1 MKFVSVRDLRTNT
14 AQLRKELQAEGEII
28 VTANGKPFAI
38 MTGVTPETVEEELRA
53 IRSARAQEALRRIR
67 RRAKAKGLD
76 RLTIEEIDSI
86 IAKARRER
94 RRGK

>member
-1 MKFVSVRDLRTNT
+1 MKFITIRDLRSNT
-14 AQLRKELQAEGEII
+14 AQLRKDLQTEREVV

-38 MTGVTPETVEEELRA
+38 MTGATPETVEEEIRA

-67 RRAKAKGLD
+67 AKAKAHGLD
-76 RLTIEEIDSI
+76 RLTMDEIDAI

-94 RRGK
+94 RRRK